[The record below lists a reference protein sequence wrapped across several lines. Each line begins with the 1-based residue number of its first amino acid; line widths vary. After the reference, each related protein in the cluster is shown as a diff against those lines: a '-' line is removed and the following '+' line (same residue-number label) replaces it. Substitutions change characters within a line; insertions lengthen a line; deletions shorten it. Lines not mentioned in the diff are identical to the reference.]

1 MHKYR
6 NRIVIGLMLALV
18 IYVALLLLVDNQG
31 QITESVVEAFQGFPW
46 AILIVLVLLQIVAG
60 VSRFLVWTYYL
71 GVIGARDKISTAD
84 SAIIFVFGFT
94 MVVSP
99 GKAAELLK
107 SVFLKMKTGVPIA
120 RSAPVVIA
128 ERLVDGLAVII
139 ILTFVLLVAGSQIEL
154 GEYLNL
160 SRAIAFSSVLFLGF
174 CLVAVQIAPLAYFM
188 LGIVRRIPLIRRLH
202 GWLTDLY
209 ESSRE
214 VFKLRHVLTTTLLGL
229 GIYLSSAVS
238 MVTILAAFNIPVTPT
253 LALQAM
259 FMVGVTS
266 AIGALSFIPNG
277 AGITEFSN
285 VAILMAI
292 VAPTHP
298 AMTLGVATAAS
309 LLQGFFYKWFR
320 VLVGLGVAV
329 IFRDRLFTPGV
340 ETEIAALEQG
350 TNGAGA
356 TTERAGA

>member
-1 MHKYR
+1 
-6 NRIVIGLMLALV
+6 MLALV
-18 IYVALLLLVDNQG
+18 IYVGLLLLVDNQG
-31 QITESVVEAFQGFPW
+31 QFSEGVVEAFQGFPW
-46 AILIVLVLLQIVAG
+46 LVLIPLVLLQIVAG
-60 VSRFLVWTYYL
+60 LSRFLVWTYYL
-71 GVIGARDKISTAD
+71 GIIGARDKISLAD

-107 SVFLKMKTGVPIA
+107 AVFLKMKTGVPIA

-128 ERLVDGLAVII
+128 ERLVDGLAVIV
-139 ILTFVLLVAGSQIEL
+139 ILTAVLLFAGSELEL
-154 GEYLNL
+154 GEYLTL
-160 SRAIAFSSVLFLGF
+160 SRAIAFSSALFLGF
-174 CLVAVQIAPLAYFM
+174 CLAAVQITPLAYFV
-188 LGIVRRIPLIRRLH
+188 LRLVARTPLIRRLH
-202 GWLTDLY
+202 GWLADLY

-214 VFKLRHVLTTTLLGL
+214 VFKPRHMLTATALGL

-238 MVTILAAFNIPVTPT
+238 MALILAAFNVPVTLT

-285 VAILMAI
+285 VAMLMAI
-292 VAPTHP
+292 VAPANP
-298 AMTLGVATAAS
+298 SLTLGVATAAA

-329 IFRDRLFTPGV
+329 IFRDRLFTPAV
-340 ETEIAALEQG
+340 ESEIAALEG
-350 TNGAGA
+350 ASIEPAEAGA
-356 TTERAGA
+356 

>member
-1 MHKYR
+1 
-6 NRIVIGLMLALV
+6 MLALV
-18 IYVALLLLVDNQG
+18 IYVGLLLLVDNRG
-31 QITESVVEAFQGFPW
+31 QITEGVIEAFQGFPW
-46 AILIVLVLLQIVAG
+46 LVLIPLVLLQIVAG
-60 VSRFLVWTYYL
+60 LSRFLVWTYYL
-71 GVIGARDKISTAD
+71 GIIGARDKISLAD

-107 SVFLKMKTGVPIA
+107 AVFLKMKTGVPIA

-139 ILTFVLLVAGSQIEL
+139 ILTVVLLFAGSELEL
-154 GEYLNL
+154 GDYLTL
-160 SRAIAFSSVLFLGF
+160 SRAIAFSSALFLGF
-174 CLVAVQIAPLAYFM
+174 CLVAVQIAPLAYFV
-188 LGIVRRIPLIRRLH
+188 LRLVARTPFIRRLH

-214 VFKLRHVLTTTLLGL
+214 VFKPRHVLTATTLGL

-238 MVTILAAFNIPVTPT
+238 MALILAAFNVPVTLT

-285 VAILMAI
+285 VAMLMAI
-292 VAPTHP
+292 VAPANP
-298 AMTLGVATAAS
+298 SLTLGVATAAA

-320 VLVGLGVAV
+320 VLAGLGVAV
-329 IFRDRLFTPGV
+329 IFRDRLVTPAV
-340 ETEIAALEQG
+340 ESEIAALES
-350 TNGAGA
+350 TSTETAEAGA
-356 TTERAGA
+356 

>member
-1 MHKYR
+1 
-6 NRIVIGLMLALV
+6 MLALV
-18 IYVALLLLVDNQG
+18 IYVGLLLLVDNQG
-31 QITESVVEAFQGFPW
+31 QITEGVVEAFEGFPW
-46 AILIVLVLLQIVAG
+46 LVLIPLVLLQIVAG

-139 ILTFVLLVAGSQIEL
+139 ILTVVLLFAGSALEL
-154 GEYLNL
+154 GDYLTL
-160 SRAIAFSSVLFLGF
+160 SRAIAFSSALFLGF
-174 CLVAVQIAPLAYFM
+174 CLVAVQIAPLAYFV
-188 LGIVRRIPLIRRLH
+188 LNIIARIPLIRRVH

-214 VFKLRHVLTTTLLGL
+214 VFRPRHVLTATVLGL

-238 MVTILAAFNIPVTPT
+238 MALILAAFDIPVTPT

-285 VAILMAI
+285 VAMLMAI
-292 VAPTHP
+292 VAPANP
-298 AMTLGVATAAS
+298 NLTLGVATAAA

-320 VLVGLGVAV
+320 VLVGLSVAV
-329 IFRDRLFTPGV
+329 IFRDRLFTPAI
-340 ETEIAALEQG
+340 ESEIAALE
-350 TNGAGA
+350 TPNTEPAEAGA
-356 TTERAGA
+356 